1 METTNKIYQIVL
13 PKGEALRPFFELT
26 ENERREIGLK
36 ILRHVTELAAKV
48 GQLPVTSQT
57 ISKKASTI
65 KHAF

>member
-1 METTNKIYQIVL
+1 METTNIYQIVL

-36 ILRHVTELAAKV
+36 IFRHVTELAAKV

-57 ISKKASTI
+57 ISKKASRI
-65 KHAF
+65 KHSF

>member
-1 METTNKIYQIVL
+1 MKIHNTYQIVL

-36 ILRHVTELAAKV
+36 IFRDVTELAAKV

-57 ISKKASTI
+57 LSNQTSRI
-65 KHAF
+65 K